1 MKLCDINNLLIFLI
15 IIFLAYMVYNI
26 SVDKKNIETFTNSGW
41 KLNSDGEL
49 CHSSQGC
56 HDIASVSDDNRI
68 CDMDGSN
75 CVDITTDDVQEEEQ
89 KQGQDPVNCVEGTGV
104 ELGSC
109 VVAGSC
115 GSGTQTRERT
125 GDVGPSNGGSA
136 CSSTS
141 QTQDCN
147 VECPVVNCV
156 EGTGVELGS
165 CVVAGSCGSG
175 TQTRERTG
183 DVGPSNGGSACGSN
197 IEQQDCN
204 VECPEP
210 VGVWGSTWGSCS
222 EPCGSGVQTQDC
234 IEPGSCTGSAPS
246 QPCNLG
252 SCS

>member
-15 IIFLAYMVYNI
+15 IIVLAYMVYNI

-136 CSSTS
+136 C
-141 QTQDCN
+141 
-147 VECPVVNCV
+147 
-156 EGTGVELGS
+156 
-165 CVVAGSCGSG
+165 
-175 TQTRERTG
+175 
-183 DVGPSNGGSACGSN
+183 GSN